1 MSKVLLILGLTI
13 LYYAI
18 LIYWDRKKRAAFKL
32 AQKKVI
38 GGTTPLPIIEEEE
51 ENATEL
57 FGATNLDTIIKSNEQ
72 QPTAIKTEGLF
83 EKLELSDNHL
93 ENDLEDLALDLAA
106 EQTFEIPNDTLIQDL
121 AATTKENLKEEDIIR
136 MVAKISNRKS

>member
-1 MSKVLLILGLTI
+1 MNKVLLILGLTI

-32 AQKKVI
+32 AQKEVI
-38 GGTTPLPIIEEEE
+38 GKTTPLPVTEKEAIT
-51 ENATEL
+51 TEL
-57 FGATNLDTIIKSNEQ
+57 FGTTNLTTSNTSIGSQPASIKV
-72 QPTAIKTEGLF
+72 EGLF

-106 EQTFEIPNDTLIQDL
+106 EQTIETPKDTLIQDL
-121 AATTKENLKEEDIIR
+121 AATTKENLNEKDIAS
-136 MVAKISNRKS
+136 MVAKISKRKS

>member
-38 GGTTPLPIIEEEE
+38 GKTTPLSTV
-51 ENATEL
+51 ENTEITTEL
-57 FGATNLDTIIKSNEQ
+57 FGATNLTTNSSPIGS
-72 QPTAIKTEGLF
+72 QPTSIKTKELF
-83 EKLELSDNHL
+83 EKLDLSDNHL

-106 EQTFEIPNDTLIQDL
+106 EQIIETPKDNLIQDL
-121 AATTKENLKEEDIIR
+121 AATTKENLKEEDITR
-136 MVAKISNRKS
+136 MVAKISKSVRR